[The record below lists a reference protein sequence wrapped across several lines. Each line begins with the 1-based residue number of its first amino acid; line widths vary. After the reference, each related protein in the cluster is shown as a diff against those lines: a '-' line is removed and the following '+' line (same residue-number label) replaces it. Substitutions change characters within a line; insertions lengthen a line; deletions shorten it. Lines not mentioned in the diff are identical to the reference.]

1 VATFRIYNLTSYP
14 FSLSAKLSERV
25 QIQLAGIT
33 PGSYKTVE
41 NISQSDLEANPDV
54 RDAIL
59 AGVIRVDQV
68 ESSSSDAP
76 SLMSSPLD
84 ANSMGQLGVL
94 RYTMA
99 AGGAA
104 GTADDA
110 TVLTALPFG
119 IQILD
124 VTFAPA
130 VVAAG
135 STVTLRSLAGG
146 LGTALSSALAS
157 AATTLARTTL
167 STAPA
172 AAAASGLFARRTD
185 RSVTGVLTILYVRP

>member
-1 VATFRIYNLTSYP
+1 MATFRIYNLTSYP

-25 QIQLAGIT
+25 QIQLAGIA

-68 ESSSSDAP
+68 ESASSDAP

-99 AGGAA
+99 AG
-104 GTADDA
+104 
-110 TVLTALPFG
+110 
-119 IQILD
+119 
-124 VTFAPA
+124 AP
-130 VVAAG
+130 
-135 STVTLRSLAGG
+135 LAQP
-146 LGTALSSALAS
+146 
-157 AATTLARTTL
+157 TTQQ
-167 STAPA
+167 
-172 AAAASGLFARRTD
+172 
-185 RSVTGVLTILYVRP
+185 Y